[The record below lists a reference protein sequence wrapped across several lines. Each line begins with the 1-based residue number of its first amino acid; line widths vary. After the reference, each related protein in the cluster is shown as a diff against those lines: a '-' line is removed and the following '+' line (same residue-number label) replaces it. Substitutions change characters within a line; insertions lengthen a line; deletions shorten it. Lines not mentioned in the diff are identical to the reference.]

1 MKHFKKLSIIAAS
14 VLISACYMSHEG
26 EVYSGGEDIILDNQN
41 KGDANKWIALYGDMG
56 RGSSSQQRLAEH
68 GARWNETQPLDAVIF
83 VGDNIYSEDP
93 YEIAGE
99 EKLFKPMASLFNM
112 GVSIHA
118 ILGNHDHSDGHA
130 VNQMNDERLG
140 MNGNQYYRL
149 KDEEGFYSFYMLD
162 SEVIEYDEAQRKWLE
177 DTLANDDSHWLI
189 CVIHVPPY
197 ASDVSHDDAPAMQR
211 IIESTASK
219 TGKNFDL
226 ILSGHN
232 HIFERRLVPRK
243 NALMIIQGSSGRN
256 STYADWPEDELRLA
270 YYDIE
275 ESYTMLEFSD
285 EYVSG
290 TTVNDLGTIVDTFVF
305 DYPDN

>member
-1 MKHFKKLSIIAAS
+1 MKHLLILSMIVAS
-14 VLISACYMSHEG
+14 LLIQSCNREG
-26 EVYSGGEDIILDNQN
+26 EVYSGGEDIILENQN
-41 KGDANKWIALYGDMG
+41 KGDANKFIALYGDMG
-56 RGSSSQQRLAEH
+56 RGSSSQQRVAEH
-68 GARWNETQPLDAVIF
+68 GARWNEKQPLDAVIF

-112 GVSIHA
+112 GVPIHA
-118 ILGNHDHSDGHA
+118 ILGNHDHTDGHA
-130 VNQMNDERLG
+130 WNQINDERLG

-162 SEVIEYDEAQRKWLE
+162 SEVIEYDQEQRKWLV
-177 DTLANDDSHWLI
+177 DTLRKDDSHWLV

-197 ASDVSHDDAPAMQR
+197 ASGVAHDDAPSMQR
-211 IIESTASK
+211 IIESAATKA
-219 TGKNFDL
+219 GKNFDV
-226 ILSGHN
+226 ILAGHN
-232 HIFERRLVPRK
+232 HIYERRLVPRK

-256 STYADWPEDELRLA
+256 SEYEEGWPEDELRQA
-270 YYDIE
+270 YYDKE

-305 DYPDN
+305 DYPEN